1 MSAAVE
7 VVQRVGLAELTY
19 KRVGEHLGIADR
31 TVVYYFPTKTDL
43 VLAVLGV
50 VAQRVGDAMAAIL
63 EERDLTPGQ
72 AMTAIWRSLASEEL
86 DPYFRV
92 YIELLGLA
100 IARRAPYE
108 ELHTR
113 NYQQWVA
120 WLEPRMAGPVAQR
133 RAAAI
138 AAFAQVDGLLILRHL
153 GLPED
158 ALEGAHYLGLPSAS
172 ADSTGVAGFA
182 SEPRAARSRPGRRAP
197 RASA

>member
-1 MSAAVE
+1 MGYVHSPERILSAAVA
-7 VVQRVGLAELTY
+7 VVQQVGLAELTY

-31 TVVYYFPTKTDL
+31 TVVYYFPTKADL
-43 VLAVLGV
+43 VLAVLVV
-50 VAQRVGDAMAAIL
+50 VAEKVGDAMAAL
-63 EERDLTPGQ
+63 LDERDLTPGQ
-72 AMTAIWRSLASEEL
+72 AMAAIWQSLANDEL

-120 WLEPRMAGPVAQR
+120 WLEPRMAGPVGQR

-153 GLPED
+153 GLPKD
-158 ALEGAHYLGLPSAS
+158 ALEGAHHLGLPSAP
-172 ADSTGVAGFA
+172 ADA
-182 SEPRAARSRPGRRAP
+182 RA
-197 RASA
+197 